1 LSIFPRRS
9 CSLRSLALLAF
20 SLTAV
25 AARVSAAEPATVR
38 WTVEGAEREALV
50 SPPSRRGTSGKAP
63 LVFVF
68 HGHGGSMRT
77 ASQAFRIQDLWPEAV
92 VAYMQGLPTGTDI
105 DPRGT
110 LPGWQRDPGEHSDRD
125 LKFFDAALQG
135 LEKKFAID
143 DRRVYATGFSNG
155 AYFVYLL
162 WAERARLLAAIAPCA
177 AVLRN
182 AVRLKVP
189 RPLLHIAGRQDP
201 LVPFAQQEAAIVAAR
216 RFNQTVEE
224 GKPCGQGCTI
234 YTSPKQT
241 PVIALIHPG
250 GHAVPAGGPEAIVKF
265 FQAQALP

>member
-9 CSLRSLALLAF
+9 HSGRSLV
-20 SLTAV
+20 V
-25 AARVSAAEPATVR
+25 AALCAAAAAPRASATEPVTVR
-38 WTVEGAEREALV
+38 WTVEGARREALV
-50 SPPSRRGTSGKAP
+50 CAPSRKSPSGKAP

-77 ASQAFRIQDLWPEAV
+77 ASQAFRLQDLWPEAA
-92 VAYMQGLPTGTDI
+92 VAYMQGLPTRTDV
-105 DPRGT
+105 DLRGV
-110 LPGWQRDPGEHSDRD
+110 LPGWQRDPGELGDRD

-135 LEKKFAID
+135 LQHKFATD

-155 AYFVYLL
+155 ASFVYLL
-162 WAERARLLAAIAPCA
+162 WAERARVLAAVAPCA
-177 AVLRN
+177 AVIRD

-189 RPLLHIAGRQDP
+189 RPLLHIAGRQDS
-201 LVPFAQQEAAIVAAR
+201 LVPVAQQEAAIAVAR
-216 RFNQTVEE
+216 RINQTVEQ

-234 YTSPKQT
+234 YTSPRQT

-250 GHAVPAGGPEAIVKF
+250 GHVVPAGGPEVIVKF